1 MPPRTEAQR
10 RAMYAAAAGK
20 GRLGIPRRVAREY
33 LAEDAGGKLPE
44 DAEAKARQEGQR
56 RVLRRL
62 RGDRT

>member
-1 MPPRTEAQR
+1 MPVTTERQR
-10 RAMYAAAAGK
+10 RAMGAAAAGR
-20 GRLGIPRRVAREY
+20 GRLGIPRRVAAEY
-33 LAEDAGGKLPE
+33 LAEDTGRELPE